1 MNVLTL
7 SSLIC
12 SCVIHPTHFLIFCC
26 ESFSESQH
34 MVVIISYIEKRA
46 ALVVQHILAV
56 LTCLGARTK

>member
-1 MNVLTL
+1 
-7 SSLIC
+7 
-12 SCVIHPTHFLIFCC
+12 
-26 ESFSESQH
+26 